1 MTIGLVDLPRQRAA
15 LEPRLSGA
23 IQRVLDHGGYI
34 NGPEV
39 AAFEAALAVHL
50 GGGQVIGCSS
60 GTDALVL
67 LLMAAGIGPDDAVIV
82 PSLTFVA
89 TAQAVALVGA
99 TPVFADVRE
108 KDMTLCPESTR
119 AAIAALRNAGGPV
132 PRAVIA
138 VDLFSLPAD
147 HAALSALC
155 GEEELLLFYDAAH
168 SVGTQTPFGPCG
180 LYGKGAATSFYPS
193 KALGAYGDA
202 GGVLTTDPAFAARI
216 RQVAQHGAEGAAGHT
231 RVGMNGRLDTLQAAI
246 LLEKLAVFG
255 DENQA
260 RRAIAARYLAA
271 LDGSCGLPC
280 VAGGVAPVWSYFC
293 ITHPE
298 RDALQ
303 AHLAAQ
309 GISAVAYYRVPTHL
323 QPAYRGYPVVPG
335 GLPMTEHLA
344 DRLLCLPAHAYLR
357 EDEVEQVI
365 EAVTAF
371 SPRRG

>member
-1 MTIGLVDLPRQRAA
+1 MTIGLFDLARQRAA
-15 LEPRLSGA
+15 LEPRLSTA

-39 AAFEAALAVHL
+39 AAFEAGLANHL

-67 LLMAAGIGPDDAVIV
+67 MLMAAGIGPNDAVIV
-82 PSLTFVA
+82 PSLTFIA
-89 TAQAVALVGA
+89 TAQAVALTGA
-99 TPVFADVRE
+99 IPVFADVRE
-108 KDMTLCPESTR
+108 NDQTLCPESTR
-119 AAIAALRNAGGPV
+119 AAIAALRDAGGPV

-147 HAALSALC
+147 HGALAALCA
-155 GEEELLLFYDAAH
+155 EEELMLFYDAAH

-180 LYGKGAATSFYPS
+180 LYGKGAASSFYPS

-216 RQVAQHGAEGAAGHT
+216 RQLAHHGAEGAAGHT

-246 LLEKLAVFG
+246 LLEKLTVFA
-255 DENQA
+255 DETQA
-260 RRAIAARYLAA
+260 RQGIAARYLDA
-271 LDGSCGLPC
+271 LDGCCGLPS
-280 VAGGVAPVWSYFC
+280 VAAGVAPVWSYFC
-293 ITHPE
+293 ITHSA
-298 RDALQ
+298 RDSLQ

-309 GISAVAYYRVPTHL
+309 GVATVAYYRVPTHL
-323 QPAYRGYPVVPG
+323 QPAYRDYPVVPG
-335 GLPMTEHLA
+335 GLPVTQHLA

-357 EDEVEQVI
+357 EEEVARVI
-365 EAVTAF
+365 QAVQAF
-371 SPRRG
+371 SPHRG